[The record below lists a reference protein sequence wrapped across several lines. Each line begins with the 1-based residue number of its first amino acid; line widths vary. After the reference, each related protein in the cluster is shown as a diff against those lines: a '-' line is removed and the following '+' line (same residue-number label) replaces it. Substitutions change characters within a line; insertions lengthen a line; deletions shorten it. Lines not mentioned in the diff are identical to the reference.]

1 MRRRHRREGDGG
13 LGAAGWLFAELALV
27 LVVIAFGSEP
37 HPSRSAVPTPSPSPS
52 PSPSSSSSSSP
63 SSPTAPPSGVQQEG
77 LVLESVVFFVAVPPG
92 GAGVLDAF
100 RGELDARVLPN
111 QRVGLVQLFGV
122 PRGGTSGPD
131 VSREL
136 MRAVVGHVPKL
147 PREQQ
152 IRPFLG
158 DEGGPGTVKVE
169 LFLMTGTG

>member
-1 MRRRHRREGDGG
+1 MRRRYRREGDGG

-27 LVVIAFGSEP
+27 LVVIAFGSELP
-37 HPSRSAVPTPSPSPS
+37 PSRSAVPTPSPSPGPT
-52 PSPSSSSSSSP
+52 PSTAPSSE
-63 SSPTAPPSGVQQEG
+63 VRQEG
-77 LVLESVVFFVAVPPG
+77 LVLESVVFFVNVPPG

-136 MRAVVGHVPKL
+136 MRAVVGQVPKL

>member
-1 MRRRHRREGDGG
+1 MRRRYRRDGDGG
-13 LGAAGWLFAELALV
+13 LGSAGWLFAELALV
-27 LVVIAFGSEP
+27 LVVIAFGSEL
-37 HPSRSAVPTPSPSPS
+37 HPSGSAEPTPAPP
-52 PSPSSSSSSSP
+52 PTTT
-63 SSPTAPPSGVQQEG
+63 TAPPSGVRQEG
-77 LVLESVVFFVAVPPG
+77 LVLESVVFFVDVPPG

-100 RGELDARVLPN
+100 RRELDARVLPN

-136 MRAVVGHVPKL
+136 MRAVVGQVPRL